1 MMSSEVPNRSNDEQG
16 RFASAKRGLIATGG
30 GVAILFLVGIATGYT
45 AAALDHGVPSTIDF
59 VVLGAVALLIT
70 AVAWSLW
77 RYMSR
82 PSLKPEAP
90 RVKRAR
96 NLVYAMGAI
105 GGVLGILLAVG
116 NDTSLGVFS
125 NGPINPTVAIVAG
138 VIFLTIVPVATWM
151 WWKSIDDHE
160 AGAYR
165 DGSLIAIHAY
175 FFIVPTWW
183 LAARAGFVPSQD
195 PMVVLLIVSTIWGA
209 AWFGRRY
216 I

>member
-1 MMSSEVPNRSNDEQG
+1 MMSSEVPNRSDDEQG
-16 RFASAKRGLIATGG
+16 GFAIAKRGLIISAGW
-30 GVAILFLVGIATGYT
+30 VSILFLVGLSAGYT
-45 AAALDHGVPSTIDF
+45 AAALYHGVPSTIDF
-59 VVLGAVALLIT
+59 VVLGAVALLII

-82 PSLKPEAP
+82 PSLEPEAP

-96 NLVYAMGAI
+96 KLYYAMGAI

-116 NDTSLGVFS
+116 NDASLGVFS
-125 NGPINPTVAIVAG
+125 NGPINPVVAIAAG
-138 VIFLTIVPVATWM
+138 AIFLTIVPVATWM
-151 WWKSIDDHE
+151 WWKSIDEHE
-160 AGAYR
+160 ASAYR

-183 LAARAGFVPSQD
+183 LAARAGFVPPQD